1 LPEFDQKS
9 LNDALTKLD
18 GDPAPIY
25 ERLPPIDQETNNFL
39 PVLASP
45 TPPKA
50 TEPKTKAQKA
60 NHALANGTHKAAS
73 KGDKASVKTKTK
85 KATQKKITTAAAT
98 VKKTTAVTAK
108 KATPKAVSS
117 KHEGSPGGYFH
128 GQ

>member
-1 LPEFDQKS
+1 MSEEFVPDVC
-9 LNDALTKLD
+9 LAGTWCLCCTMLFYGPHAYD
-18 GDPAPIY
+18 
-25 ERLPPIDQETNNFL
+25 RLHSQ
-39 PVLASP
+39 
-45 TPPKA
+45 A